1 MLFVIS
7 LVFIFLTRLRF
18 PSKPSIAEVLRKRY
32 GDRIL
37 KLVRKFEKTD
47 IKHKKTLLDLQFLKI
62 CEDHN
67 VIPKFLR
74 FKVANATLC
83 TSLTYKRCQKKL
95 LREEIYNKKLLVS
108 QLDRDSKLQYK
119 NMKLAL
125 NIIDFC
131 HVLNISLMSNEKE
144 LERIKFRHLSK
155 LKNLIPYFSWDMVA
169 TSFYDPEKVIFNF
182 S

>member
-18 PSKPSIAEVLRKRY
+18 PSKLSIAEVLRKRY

-47 IKHKKTLLDLQFLKI
+47 IKHKKALLDLQFLKI

-74 FKVANATLC
+74 FKVANATLR

-95 LREEIYNKKLLVS
+95 LREEVYNKKLLVS

-119 NMKLAL
+119 NRKLAL
-125 NIIDFC
+125 NIVDFH

-155 LKNLIPYFSWDMVA
+155 LKNLIPYFSWNMVA
-169 TSFYDPEKVIFNF
+169 TSSHDPGKVIF
-182 S
+182 